1 MVFPPTIFS
10 TTTGPHDPGRGKSDW
25 LSPDPPGKDVGVPE
39 SNGQQTLNSNYIQ
52 FTSKEKR
59 DFKIFENVLQVDYGP
74 HSHIETAVEVHD
86 PHNLVLVNSQLDCT
100 MADIVGVKCSYH
112 STCLE
117 FGMSSLWTKTRFTL
131 DITSHQQ
138 K

>member
-1 MVFPPTIFS
+1 MFPPKIFS

-25 LSPDPPGKDVGVPE
+25 LSPEPPGKDVGVPE

-52 FTSKEKR
+52 FTWKEKTEL
-59 DFKIFENVLQVDYGP
+59 KIFESVLPVDYGP
-74 HSHIETAVEVHD
+74 HSHIEIVVEVHD
-86 PHNLVLVNSQLDCT
+86 LHNLDLVNLQLDYT

-117 FGMSSLWTKTRFTL
+117 FGMGSLWTKTRFTL
-131 DITSHQQ
+131 DITSIQLI
-138 K
+138 